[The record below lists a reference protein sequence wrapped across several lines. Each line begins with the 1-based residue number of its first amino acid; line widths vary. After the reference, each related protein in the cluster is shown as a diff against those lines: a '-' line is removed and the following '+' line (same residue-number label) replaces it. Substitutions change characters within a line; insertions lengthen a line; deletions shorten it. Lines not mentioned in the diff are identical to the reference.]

1 MVQKV
6 NCVRHLNTFGERPL
20 MRKSLIFCSLLLVL
34 AGCQTGN
41 LRTSSTTLDNASF
54 MGLWEVYNHCQSS
67 NDLDSMR
74 GDVKQL
80 TLAAQ
85 TPVRD
90 NPTLQSLI
98 KPIKRWVSE
107 PPTRLA
113 VDLKAMAV
121 ACTLYTGQAALNIG
135 RDDVATEMFS
145 SVVLRTPQPEF
156 AYYVQQ
162 AKIGLSQVG
171 TSTELVRASTPKVIP
186 VSAPR

>member
-1 MVQKV
+1 
-6 NCVRHLNTFGERPL
+6 
-20 MRKSLIFCSLLLVL
+20 MRKLLIVSSLLLTL

-41 LRTSSTTLDNASF
+41 PRPSSTTLDNASF
-54 MGLWEVYNHCQSS
+54 MSLWHVYNHCQSS
-67 NDLDSMR
+67 GDLDSMR
-74 GDVKQL
+74 GDVTRL

-90 NPTLQSLI
+90 NPTLRSLI

-121 ACTLYTGQAALNIG
+121 ACTLYTAQAALDIG

-145 SVVLRTPQPEF
+145 SVLSRTSQPEF
-156 AYYVQQ
+156 TYYVEQ
-162 AKIGLSQVG
+162 AKVGLAQVG
-171 TSTELVRASTPKVIP
+171 TSSELVRAATPQIIP

>member
-1 MVQKV
+1 
-6 NCVRHLNTFGERPL
+6 
-20 MRKSLIFCSLLLVL
+20 MRKLVIVCSLLFVL

-41 LRTSSTTLDNASF
+41 PRTSSTTLDNASF
-54 MGLWEVYNHCQSS
+54 MGLWQVYNQCQTSD
-67 NDLDSMR
+67 DLDSMR
-74 GDVKQL
+74 GAVKQL

-85 TPVRD
+85 APVRD
-90 NPTLQSLI
+90 NPTLRSLI

-145 SVVLRTPQPEF
+145 SVLLRNPQPEF
-156 AYYVQQ
+156 AYYVEQ
-162 AKIGLSQVG
+162 AKVGLSKVG
-171 TSTELVRASTPKVIP
+171 TSGDLVRASTPQIIP
-186 VSAPR
+186 VSGPR